1 MAVNIADRP
10 RDKVREEVVD
20 QLVMNYSHGEIS
32 YEAFERRLDTAMES
46 QNNKEIVD
54 LGADLDLTVDKKY
67 IEQKTQDFSV
77 NYTPGETDASDK
89 IINIFSSGSRSGAWN
104 VAKEIHIYSFSSGAD
119 IDFTDAIFTHP
130 TVTVKL
136 FSLFSG
142 DTIYVPE
149 NINIV
154 SKAFCIV
161 GSIDSDLSSNA
172 SPNAPTIVIE
182 GFSIFSGVTI
192 KVKRTIKE
200 KFVAFADNLK
210 KMFS

>member
-1 MAVNIADRP
+1 MPVNIEDRP
-10 RDKVREEVVD
+10 IETVREEVVD

-54 LGADLDLTVDKKY
+54 LVADLDLTVDKKY

-89 IINIFSSGSRSGAWN
+89 IFNIFSSGSRSGAWN
-104 VAKEIHIYSFSSGAD
+104 VAKEIHIYSFCSGAD

>member
-1 MAVNIADRP
+1 MPVNIEDRP
-10 RDKVREEVVD
+10 IETVREEVVD

-54 LGADLDLTVDKKY
+54 LVADLDLTVDKKY

-104 VAKEIHIYSFSSGAD
+104 VAKEIHIYSFCSGAD

>member
-1 MAVNIADRP
+1 MPVNIEDRP
-10 RDKVREEVVD
+10 IETVREEVID

-46 QNNKEIVD
+46 QSNKEIAD
-54 LGADLDLTVDKKY
+54 LVADLDLTVDKNY
-67 IEQKTQDFSV
+67 LDQKTQDFSV
-77 NYTPGETDASDK
+77 NYAPGETESSDK
-89 IINIFSSGSRSGAWN
+89 IINIFSSGNRSGAWK
-104 VAKEIHIYSFSSGAD
+104 VAKKINIYSFCSGAD
-119 IDFTDAIFTHP
+119 IDFTDAKFTHP

-142 DTIYVPE
+142 NIIYVPE
-149 NINIV
+149 HINVV

-161 GSIDSDLSSNA
+161 GSIDSELSSNA
-172 SPNAPTIVIE
+172 TPNAPTIVIE

-210 KMFS
+210 KIFS